1 MGPASIVAAAVVL
14 LLLLIVAAMYN
25 SLVRLRNHCDE
36 AWSNVETELQR
47 RYDLIPNLVSTV
59 KGYAKHER
67 NLLEEVTR
75 LRGEC
80 ATNRGTPKEQAATE
94 NAFGA
99 ILGRLWARFEAYPD
113 LKADRNFLEL
123 QQELIDTEDR
133 IQAANRFYNGN
144 VRENNNKVQTVPSN
158 LIAALFGFKEREF
171 FELRDEAARSAPR
184 VNL

>member
-1 MGPASIVAAAVVL
+1 MDPAAIVIGAIVLVL
-14 LLLLIVAAMYN
+14 LLVIAALYN

-47 RYDLIPNLVSTV
+47 RYDLIPNLVNAV
-59 KGYAKHER
+59 KGYAEHER
-67 NLLEEVTR
+67 KLFEEVTR

-80 ATNRGTPKEQAATE
+80 AANRGTPKEQAATE

-99 ILGRLWARFEAYPD
+99 LLGRLWARVEAYPD

-123 QQELIDTEDR
+123 QLELVTTEDR

-158 LIAALFGFKEREF
+158 LIASLFGFKEREF